1 MDEFQWRATRAGESR
16 CLARSTYLHW
26 IDHDSCGLAVPD
38 KRNHLDERLDEALEE
53 SFPASDPPAVHAIE
67 DPPEEHKQLDSG
79 QREGGLKK
87 ESGDDNER
95 TL

>member
-1 MDEFQWRATRAGESR
+1 
-16 CLARSTYLHW
+16 
-26 IDHDSCGLAVPD
+26 VPD

-79 QREGGLKK
+79 QREGRFKK
-87 ESGDDNER
+87 ETGDDDEPTQQTMGPPPSSIRGFQGRAVTINRWEW
-95 TL
+95 